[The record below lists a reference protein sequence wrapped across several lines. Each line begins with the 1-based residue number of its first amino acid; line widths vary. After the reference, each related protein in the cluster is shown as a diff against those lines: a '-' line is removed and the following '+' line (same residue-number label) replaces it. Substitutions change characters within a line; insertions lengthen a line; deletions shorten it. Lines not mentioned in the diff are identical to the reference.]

1 MSSPKPKEDPYEP
14 VEDQYTVGWI
24 CAIQEEYEVA
34 CKMLDRRFKGPRMSH
49 PRDDNTYEFGQI
61 SDHHVVIGCLPF
73 GDYGTNSA
81 AAVARDM
88 VRSFPKLRFAL
99 LVGIGGGAPTKR
111 DDIRLGD
118 VVVGASKGIH
128 GGIVQLDAVKRHK
141 LVDGS
146 ISTQLWRHLNGPP
159 NVLLG
164 ALPKVQERY
173 NDPDEPD
180 IIAENIERM
189 AKRLDFK
196 RPSEDRLYRTDY
208 PHQGGQN
215 CDGCNIEGLEPR
227 DERAAGGRVVKIH
240 YGTIGSSNS
249 LMKVVDERKQYADD
263 PDLRILCFEME
274 AAGLVNTIPCLVIRG
289 ICDYADS
296 HKNDEWHKYA
306 ALAAAAYTRELL
318 HILQAENVTEQPSWN
333 NVLDEG
339 ALMCQH
345 TS

>member
-146 ISTQLWRHLNGPP
+146 ISTQFWRHLNGPP

-173 NDPDEPD
+173 N
-180 IIAENIERM
+180 
-189 AKRLDFK
+189 
-196 RPSEDRLYRTDY
+196 
-208 PHQGGQN
+208 
-215 CDGCNIEGLEPR
+215 
-227 DERAAGGRVVKIH
+227 
-240 YGTIGSSNS
+240 
-249 LMKVVDERKQYADD
+249 D

-339 ALMCQH
+339 ALMCQY